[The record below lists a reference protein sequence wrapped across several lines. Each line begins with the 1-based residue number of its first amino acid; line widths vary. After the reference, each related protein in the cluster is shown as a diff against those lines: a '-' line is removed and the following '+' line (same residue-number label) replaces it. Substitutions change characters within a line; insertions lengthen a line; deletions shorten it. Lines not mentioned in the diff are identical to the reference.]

1 VSDYTLGLHD
11 LGDGCH
17 AWLQP
22 DGGWGWSNSGLVTGS
37 GTSLVVDTLFDLAL
51 TRSMLDAITPLTD
64 AHPVATLVNTHSDG
78 DHTHGNELLRD
89 VEIIAS
95 EAAAALITQEEVD
108 ALVALTKLPDAR
120 GEFVRKVFGP
130 FEFEGITATPPTRTF
145 TGRES
150 LDVGGREVRLIQ
162 VGPAHTPGDT
172 IVHVPDARLLY
183 AGDVLFIGG
192 TPIVWTGPVER
203 WIAAC
208 DLMLDLDVDAIV
220 PGHGPV
226 GGKPDVA
233 RMREYLVFVEAEAR
247 KRFSDGLT
255 VDEAIASIDLGR
267 WAGLGESSRIAQNV
281 VNVYEQLDP
290 ERERIGK
297 LGALTWIAALE
308 GFSS

>member
-1 VSDYTLGLHD
+1 MSDYTLGLHD

-22 DGGWGWSNSGLVTGS
+22 DGGWGWSNSGLITGS

-51 TRSMLDAITPLTD
+51 TRSMLDAITPVTD

-145 TGRES
+145 AGRES

-255 VDEAIASIDLGR
+255 VDEAIASIDLGH